1 MTTTLSAINQAL
13 EAGTLL
19 HVKKLLNHA
28 LHPAEIG
35 HFLESLPPAKRVLVW
50 ELIDPDIGG
59 DVLMEVNDEVRAVL
73 IKATQPKDLIQAT
86 ENLDTD
92 DLADLIQDLPTALSN
107 EVLQSMDNQNRQR
120 LEKVLSYPEDSAGGL
135 MNTDTVTVRA
145 DVTLDVVQRYL
156 RRLRGKIPDQTDSLM
171 VVNRSDQYLGVL
183 LFSDILTNEQDKS
196 VAETMLH
203 EVEAL
208 PVDMSQHEVAKR
220 FEQRD
225 LVSAPVVDETGQ
237 LLGRITIDDVID
249 VIRDEA
255 EHSLMSMAGLDEEND
270 MFAPVLDSTKKRS
283 AWLAVNLLTALMASW
298 VIGLFEGTLS
308 QFVALA
314 ILMPIVSSMGGV
326 AGSQTLTIVIRG
338 LALGQVSNVN
348 TRTLLAKELAIGA
361 LNGILWSL
369 FVAAITIA
377 WFQSYEIGIIIA
389 IAMLINLVVA
399 ALSGVLIP
407 IMMDKI
413 GIDPALAG
421 SVMLTAVTDIV
432 GFMAF
437 LGLAALY
444 LV

>member
-1 MTTTLSAINQAL
+1 MATTLYTINQAL
-13 EAGTLL
+13 EEGTLL
-19 HVKKLLNHA
+19 QVKNLLNHA

-35 HFLESLPPAKRVLVW
+35 HFLESLPPSKRVIVW
-50 ELIDPDIGG
+50 ELIEPEVGG
-59 DVLMEVNDEVRAVL
+59 DVLMAVNDEVRAAL
-73 IKATQPKDLIQAT
+73 IKTTQPKDLIQAT

-92 DLADLIQDLPTALSN
+92 DLADLIQDLPAALSN
-107 EVLQSMDNQNRQR
+107 EVLQSMDKQNRQR

-135 MNTDTVTVRA
+135 MNTDTITVRA
-145 DVTLDVVQRYL
+145 DVSLDVVQRYL

-171 VVNRSDQYLGVL
+171 VVNRSDHYLGVL
-183 LFSDILTNEQDKS
+183 HFSDILTHEQHKS
-196 VAETMLH
+196 VAETMSH

-208 PVDMSQHEVAKR
+208 PVTMSEHEVAKR

-225 LVSAPVVDETGQ
+225 LVSAPVIDENGE

-270 MFAPVLDSTKKRS
+270 MFAPVMTSAKKRS

-298 VIGLFEGTLS
+298 VIGLFANTLS

-314 ILMPIVSSMGGV
+314 ILMPIVSSMGGI

-338 LALGQVSNVN
+338 LALGQVSSTN
-348 TRTLLAKELAIGA
+348 TRILLVKELAIGVV
-361 LNGILWSL
+361 NGIIWSL
-369 FVAAITIA
+369 FVAIIAIA
-377 WFQSYEIGIIIA
+377 WFQSYEIGVIIA
-389 IAMLINLVVA
+389 IALFINLTIA

-407 IMMDKI
+407 VMMDKM

-437 LGLAALY
+437 LGLASAY
-444 LV
+444 LM